1 MSAPSKPTCEQKRF
15 ALHPRAAF
23 VEACPGAGK
32 TRAILDRLENLL
44 KGLPPRHC
52 IGVLSFTQSAV
63 EEFVIRCKNRGL
75 YGVLSHPHFCGT
87 FDAFVRHFLVVP
99 TGIEG
104 SAGTIR
110 PTIVDSWESMGIRV
124 QVKGVS
130 GQGPFLDSF
139 DPETNSVDLD
149 KIGDRRV
156 RAAVA
161 KAKDKFEDRA
171 KRFREGLRK
180 KGYLSAADARLEAL
194 RKIQGDGIG
203 PAVGRAV
210 AARFIE
216 IIVDEGQDCNP
227 QDIEILRWLRQHG
240 VRVTLLA
247 DLDQSIY
254 EFRQGKPETLNQLAA
269 EYSETDR
276 LPFTGNFRSSP
287 AICTLAS
294 TLRGKEKSKPDQP
307 LGAAARVKTP
317 IKILSYDGKVPTEAI
332 GKRFAEILVGLEI
345 PLEKSIVLA
354 HKWRTARCAARAN
367 YTEKEFGAS
376 RVAAV
381 ARAVSTYRDPSAKPK
396 QRLQA
401 LQKVEQLILALS
413 GELEED
419 EPLMHGIE
427 CRHIDQR
434 ILRRRAAALISS
446 LRPTIGPSDS
456 ERSAWVQELRTLVV
470 GLGIDVQQGNS
481 VKKFF
486 AAPNKGEWSEMLCV
500 HESAALSASSIHE
513 AKGQEYRAVCVAIPR
528 EGERTE
534 QLIKAW
540 ESQTALEAK
549 RVVYV
554 GITRA
559 KELVVIAIPRTYTDR
574 ITAILRAAGVPY
586 DPPEL
591 LAGSTKKKPTRKRA
605 PKAPRDEK
613 QSLLFEDM

>member
-1 MSAPSKPTCEQKRF
+1 MSVPSNPTCEQKRF
-15 ALHPRAAF
+15 ALHPHAAF

-87 FDAFVRHFLVVP
+87 FDGFVRHFIVVP
-99 TGIEG
+99 TGIQG
-104 SAGTIR
+104 SSGPIR
-110 PTIVDSWESMGIRV
+110 PTIVDSWESMGIRI

-139 DPETNSVDLD
+139 DPETNLIDLD
-149 KIGDRRV
+149 KIGDGRV

-161 KAKDKFEDRA
+161 TAKDKFEDNA
-171 KRFREGLRK
+171 KRRREWLRK
-180 KGYLSAADARLEAL
+180 KGYQSAADARMEAL
-194 RKIQGDGIG
+194 RKIQCDEIG
-203 PAVGRAV
+203 PAVGRALS
-210 AARFIE
+210 ARFIE

-254 EFRQGKPETLNQLAA
+254 EFRQGKPETLRQLAS

-287 AICTLAS
+287 AICALAS
-294 TLRGKEKSKPDQP
+294 TLRGKKKSTPDQA
-307 LGAAARVKTP
+307 LGTAARVKTP
-317 IKILSYDGKVPTEAI
+317 IKILSYDGKAPSDTI
-332 GKRFAEILVGLEI
+332 GKRFEEILVGLEI

-354 HKWRTARCAARAN
+354 HKWKTARCAARTI
-367 YTEKEFGAS
+367 YTEKESGVS

-381 ARAVSTYRDPSAKPK
+381 AQAVSTYRDPSAKPK

-401 LQKVEQLILALS
+401 LQKIEQLILALS
-413 GELEED
+413 GDLED
-419 EPLMHGIE
+419 NEPLMRGIE
-427 CRHIDQR
+427 CQRVDHR

-446 LRPTIGPSDS
+446 LRPAIGQSES
-456 ERSAWVQELRTLVV
+456 ERRAWVKELWSLVT
-470 GLGIDVQQGNS
+470 GLGIDMQPGNS

-486 AAPNKGEWSEMLCV
+486 AFPGKEEWSKVLCI
-500 HESAALSASSIHE
+500 HESVSLNASSIHE
-513 AKGQEYRAVCVAIPR
+513 AKGQEYRAVCVTIPP

-534 QLIKAW
+534 QLITAW

-559 KELVVIAIPRTYTDR
+559 EELAVIAVPRPYTDR
-574 ITAILRAAGVPY
+574 IAAILRAAGVPY
-586 DPPEL
+586 DPPEP
-591 LAGSTKKKPTRKRA
+591 LASPTKRKSTRKKA
-605 PKAPRDEK
+605 SKAPRDEE

>member
-1 MSAPSKPTCEQKRF
+1 MSAPFKPTCEQKSF
-15 ALHPRAAF
+15 ALHPREAF

-44 KGLPPRHC
+44 KGLPPRHS

-87 FDAFVRHFLVVP
+87 FDAFVRHFLVIP

-104 SAGTIR
+104 SAGPIR
-110 PTIVDSWESMGIRV
+110 PTIVDSWESMDVRV
-124 QVKGVS
+124 QVKGVT

-139 DPETNSVDLD
+139 DAETNSVDLD
-149 KIGDRRV
+149 KIGDLRV
-156 RAAVA
+156 RTTVA
-161 KAKDKFEDRA
+161 KAKDKFEYSA
-171 KRFREGLRK
+171 KRFRESLRK

-194 RKIQGDGIG
+194 RKIYGNGIG
-203 PAVGRAV
+203 PAVARAV

-276 LPFTGNFRSSP
+276 LSLTGNFRSSP
-287 AICTLAS
+287 AICALAS
-294 TLRGKEKSKPDQP
+294 TLRGKEKSKPDKP
-307 LGAAARVKTP
+307 LGAAALVKTP
-317 IKILSYDGKVPTEAI
+317 IKILSYDGKVPSEAI
-332 GKRFAEILVGLEI
+332 GMRFAEILVSLEI
-345 PLEKSIVLA
+345 PLHRSIVLA
-354 HKWRTARCAARAN
+354 HKWRTARCAARAI

-413 GELEED
+413 GELVED
-419 EPLMHGIE
+419 EPLMHSIE
-427 CRHIDQR
+427 SRRIDQR
-434 ILRRRAAALISS
+434 VLRRRAATLISS
-446 LRPTIGPSDS
+446 LRPSIGQSDS
-456 ERSAWVQELRTLVV
+456 ERGAWVQELWALVV
-470 GLGIDVQQGNS
+470 GLGADVQPGNS

-486 AAPNKGEWSEMLCV
+486 SSPSKGEWSEMLSN
-500 HESAALSASSIHE
+500 HESASLSASSIHE
-513 AKGQEYRAVCVAIPR
+513 AKGREYRAVCVAIPA

-534 QLIKAW
+534 QLIESW
-540 ESQTALEAK
+540 ERRTALEAK

-554 GITRA
+554 GVTRA
-559 KELVVIAIPRTYTDR
+559 EELIVIAVPRQYSDR
-574 ITAILRAAGVPY
+574 IAAFLLAAGVPC
-586 DPPEL
+586 DVPEFL
-591 LAGSTKKKPTRKRA
+591 SASIKKRSTRKRA
-605 PKAPRDEK
+605 SKTPRNPE
-613 QSLLFEDM
+613 QSLLFEDK